1 MRLSKRATTSCRS
14 NIPGIIF
21 SFTSVTSI
29 FFSDTLTQDHKE
41 RETRTNLTTVAIS
54 QIRDSQFFF
63 LLLDEYTECW

>member
-1 MRLSKRATTSCRS
+1 MPLQYTRYY
-14 NIPGIIF
+14 IF
-21 SFTSVTSI
+21 FHVSDKY

-54 QIRDSQFFF
+54 QLRDSQFFF